1 MKRFRRVREPEFVP
15 SAKTGRSQRPRA
27 GALPR
32 GMSEAAAD
40 VKRART
46 MPEDARDPPPR
57 RITQALG
64 ADETHSMRD
73 LFASWGLPARFHEGV
88 APQWRCR
95 LVPMASDEATQRE
108 MACAGVP
115 FLAPVEHARE
125 VFDAMGGEDGNAGGG
140 GDGVE
145 GRPRD
150 GVSWACDAEWNA
162 FARPKVAMVGGWGAP
177 GSHLLSERHMR
188 MVSSFSEVV
197 DSEEPLNLQMFH
209 RGDGNRIPALPEKLK
224 WPLPE
229 FFSTAPHPDVADAV
243 RELEKRRKR
252 SRDEARTEAE
262 DAEKEEHTTSEVL
275 PAQGAARGVGGVG
288 VPLDTATRLSAAGA
302 LTWWHLDDCG
312 EFVFQVGLPL
322 DPTLPRRPRAK
333 REPPRML
340 LGPTGRPVVKLFV
353 FAEKKDY
360 EWIAQDGVMN
370 ATTKQSALDLFD
382 TPEWCVPSER
392 EMAEAASETRGDR
405 RFDARDETP
414 DGAPN
419 GWLPTFWVAP
429 LEAGGPPLLS
439 PPNVIHC
446 VITARDCVM
455 VEERR
460 VSLAFLDEVE
470 YFRRRAARWCEP
482 PVQYRFVREDLPDA
496 EMCRVV
502 AAMPLARRLRDT
514 RAALM
519 AHAAPPEESSEDA
532 RRDARALAA
541 TLARLARSAR
551 ALLGGDPA
559 AYALDLETRAWLARE
574 VDACAS
580 ESSSA
585 RGRAGDDDDAN
596 AFIHGVSLG
605 SVAARDALAEDERAT
620 RSQALLD
627 AMAEEGASGAHRIGA
642 VAARLRAASGSA
654 RDVVITD
661 EDKAPVCA
669 VVHERGRPRW
679 GPARATVEEAVADR
693 KAMRAAIKAG
703 ALDEWLRRLRP
714 PAEASRER

>member
-1 MKRFRRVREPEFVP
+1 
-15 SAKTGRSQRPRA
+15 
-27 GALPR
+27 
-32 GMSEAAAD
+32 MSEAAAD

-46 MPEDARDPPPR
+46 MPEDASDTSPR

-145 GRPRD
+145 GRSRD

-188 MVSSFSEVV
+188 MVSSFSDVV

-392 EMAEAASETRGDR
+392 EMADAASETRGDR

-455 VEERR
+455 VEARR

-519 AHAAPPEESSEDA
+519 AHAAPLGESSEDA

-541 TLARLARSAR
+541 TLARLVRSAARCSAVIPPRTRWTRRR
-551 ALLGGDPA
+551 ARGSR
-559 AYALDLETRAWLARE
+559 ERWTLARANRPPRGHAGGATRE
-574 VDACAS
+574 CLHSRRLARIGRGARR
-580 ESSSA
+580 A
-585 RGRAGDDDDAN
+585 RRGRA
-596 AFIHGVSLG
+596 
-605 SVAARDALAEDERAT
+605 RDASR
-620 RSQALLD
+620 ALLD
-627 AMAEEGASGAHRIGA
+627 AMAEGGRARRAQNRRGRRAFARGIGIRPRRRRRRRGQGAGVR
-642 VAARLRAASGSA
+642 
-654 RDVVITD
+654 
-661 EDKAPVCA
+661 

>member
-46 MPEDARDPPPR
+46 MPEDARDTSPR

-322 DPTLPRRPRAK
+322 DPTLPRRPRAR
-333 REPPRML
+333 REPPAML
-340 LGPTGRPVVKLFV
+340 LGPTGKPVVKLFV

-360 EWIAQDGVMN
+360 EWIAQDAAMN
-370 ATTKQSALDLFD
+370 ASTKQSALDLFD
-382 TPEWCVPSER
+382 TPSRCVPSER
-392 EMAEAASETRGDR
+392 EMQAASLASPSSSLAGSSN
-405 RFDARDETP
+405 DATP
-414 DGAPN
+414 DGRTSERTR
-419 GWLPTFWVAP
+419 LPTFWVAP

-446 VITARDCVM
+446 VITTRDCVM
-455 VEERR
+455 VEARR
-460 VSLAFLDEVE
+460 ISLAFLDEVE
-470 YFRRRAARWCEP
+470 YFRKRAARWCEP
-482 PVQYRFVREDLPDA
+482 PVQYRFVRRDLVDA
-496 EMCRVV
+496 ETCRVF
-502 AAMPLARRLRDT
+502 AAMPLAKQLRET
-514 RAALM
+514 RAKLVAF
-519 AHAAPPEESSEDA
+519 AAPLEGSSEAA
-532 RRDARALAA
+532 RCEARELAA
-541 TLARLARSAR
+541 TLARFAHSAR
-551 ALLGGDPA
+551 VLLFGDPA
-559 AYALDLETRAWLARE
+559 AYALDPETRAWLTRE
-574 VDACAS
+574 VDECTDGFFSNETVVDHESPSDAS
-580 ESSSA
+580 
-585 RGRAGDDDDAN
+585 
-596 AFIHGVSLG
+596 SLG
-605 SVAARDALAEDERAT
+605 RVALRDALAADERAA
-620 RSQALLD
+620 SLKASVD
-627 AMAEEGASGAHRIGA
+627 AMAEEGARGAHRIGA
-642 VAARLRAASGSA
+642 YDARLKKNAKSDGGDA
-654 RDVVITD
+654 VVAD
-661 EDKAPVCA
+661 EAVAPVCA

-679 GPARATVEEAVADR
+679 GPARATVDETVADR

-703 ALDEWLRRLRP
+703 ALDDWLRRLREP
-714 PAEASRER
+714 TRSE